1 MTQAELV
8 FDPFSQEYF
17 ENPFDIYRR
26 MRDEAPIYYDTGEDF
41 YEIGRASCRERV

>member
-17 ENPFDIYRR
+17 ENPFDIYER
-26 MRDEAPIYYDTGEDF
+26 MRQRLRCTTTRKRISTRSPAT
-41 YEIGRASCRERV
+41 RTSRRR